1 MDRRGATK
9 MDMVRKILIR
19 SAKLFILGV
28 FVVNDSDSWQSLRIP
43 GVLQVPERGRQVP
56 ILRINVILYLF

>member
-9 MDMVRKILIR
+9 MDMTRKILIR
-19 SAKLFILGV
+19 CAKLFILGV

-43 GVLQVPERGRQVP
+43 GVLQVPKRGRQVSV
-56 ILRINVILYLF
+56 LKL